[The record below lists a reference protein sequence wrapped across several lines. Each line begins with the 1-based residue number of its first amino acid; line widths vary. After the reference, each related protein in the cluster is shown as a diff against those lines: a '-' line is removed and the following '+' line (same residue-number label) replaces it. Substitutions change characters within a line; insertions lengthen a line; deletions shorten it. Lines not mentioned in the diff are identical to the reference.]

1 MRLWFCSSLG
11 FLGAHIFVTILHGV
25 VPVEED
31 GSAHFTV
38 PAGRSVF
45 FQALDEDYMELERM
59 RTFVNLQP
67 GEVRGCIGC
76 HQPRNEAPPAQPP
89 LAMLRPPALPC
100 PQPGDTT
107 VPRPLYYPTDVQPI
121 LDEHCVQCHGGEK
134 TEGNLVLT
142 GELTTFFS
150 RSYEERGGPGCL
162 DHGLRFLRWRG

>member
-89 LAMLRPPALPC
+89 LAMLRPPALPR